1 MKSHKKKPRQ
11 RNRPRNKAN
20 RLKNL
25 EIPDESINEEITEIT
40 QITETDELNSF
51 GRVALGEPTNEAEE
65 TDDDSLPE
73 LFDEANDSLSNRN
86 QSSSGYQALESLENV
101 LKQNIQKLNRKEEML
116 KEEIKAVSDAQFGD
130 NAFQN
135 TEISTEPNNQQNVFI
150 QNLQQQMESMMA
162 NGSED
167 LPQTIMENLKKMLNQ
182 APISDVETS
191 DDEDEFIE
199 YIYRPR
205 KYFLISL
212 CNLCKCDLC
221 GLARMV
227 QCSRCNLSY
236 YCSQEHMKND
246 TEHRQLCFALKQVA
260 DSSGRHIFYKCS
272 DFTSEQFRSYRIIT
286 IRKVEAVI
294 NRPLTATEQELILF
308 ARLCCNVK
316 CREYRFD
323 KLINCNNCGMV
334 SYCRENPQ
342 HLLNDHEKWC
352 KAFQLFKQLIIHQEK
367 FGRLEPQLP
376 KKILRDLPANCC
388 KTKDIYKKLNINLTE
403 NSCEYAAL
411 TQISTVPLT
420 SWYTLKL
427 CDQLRDNQELTI
439 HLIGAEVDFEVDIL
453 HKWELF
459 FLHITPTLRRL
470 NVVFVGPELNACN
483 ISFDQ
488 LKKTKC
494 CRFCRKN
501 KRTVSYYFAANIYHE
516 YCRRVDFLKPNLIC
530 FFNAGLYRSTGYK
543 MEDTWPETILTASQL
558 KVPVVV
564 TAYTE
569 YEMPL
574 DLSRFLQE
582 SNRHLNVILPP
593 HLNPFASVKPERNFI
608 SDDEVPLMFK
618 NYYCFVVE

>member
-1 MKSHKKKPRQ
+1 MKPHKKKPRQ

-25 EIPDESINEEITEIT
+25 EIPDESINEEITETTIK
-40 QITETDELNSF
+40 
-51 GRVALGEPTNEAEE
+51 AEE
-65 TDDDSLPE
+65 TDDDDSLPE
-73 LFDEANDSLSNRN
+73 LIDETNDSLNNRD
-86 QSSSGYQALESLENV
+86 QSSSGYKAFENLENV
-101 LKQNIQKLNRKEEML
+101 LKQNIQKLSRKEEIL
-116 KEEIKAVSDAQFGD
+116 KDELKAVSDDQFRD
-130 NAFQN
+130 SALQN

-150 QNLQQQMESMMA
+150 HNLQQQMESMMA

-191 DDEDEFIE
+191 DEEDEFIE
-199 YIYRPR
+199 YIYKPR

-221 GLARMV
+221 GRTGMV
-227 QCSRCNLSY
+227 QCSRCKLSY
-236 YCSQEHMKND
+236 YCSKGHMRSD
-246 TEHRQLCFALKQVA
+246 IEHRQLCFALKQVA
-260 DSSGRHIFYKCS
+260 DSSGEHIFYKCS
-272 DFTSEQFRSYRIIT
+272 NFTSEQFRSYRIIT
-286 IRKVEAVI
+286 IRNVEAVI

-308 ARLCCNVK
+308 GRLCCNVK
-316 CREYRFD
+316 CREYRFE

-342 HLLNDHEKWC
+342 HLPNDHEKWC

-376 KKILRDLPANCC
+376 KKILKDLPVNCC

-411 TQISTVPLT
+411 TQLSTVPLT

-439 HLIGAEVDFEVDIL
+439 HLIGAEIDFEVDIL

-488 LKKTKC
+488 LKKTK
-494 CRFCRKN
+494 
-501 KRTVSYYFAANIYHE
+501 S
-516 YCRRVDFLKPNLIC
+516 
-530 FFNAGLYRSTGYK
+530 
-543 MEDTWPETILTASQL
+543 
-558 KVPVVV
+558 
-564 TAYTE
+564 
-569 YEMPL
+569 
-574 DLSRFLQE
+574 
-582 SNRHLNVILPP
+582 VIP
-593 HLNPFASVKPERNFI
+593 
-608 SDDEVPLMFK
+608 
-618 NYYCFVVE
+618 

>member
-1 MKSHKKKPRQ
+1 MKPHKKKPRQ

-25 EIPDESINEEITEIT
+25 ENPNKSVNEEEIVESNELSCLEQTEQKESLIK
-40 QITETDELNSF
+40 
-51 GRVALGEPTNEAEE
+51 GED
-65 TDDDSLPE
+65 TDDDSMPE
-73 LFDEANDSLSNRN
+73 LFDEGNDYLSNTN
-86 QSSSGYQALESLENV
+86 QSSSSSCKALENLENV
-101 LKQNIQKLNRKEEML
+101 LKKNIQKLNNKEENL
-116 KEEIKAVSDAQFGD
+116 SEEVETTSKAEFRVKA
-130 NAFQN
+130 AFKN
-135 TEISTEPNNQQNVFI
+135 TEISTEVNNEQNVFI
-150 QNLQQQMESMMA
+150 QNLQHQIESMMA
-162 NGSED
+162 NGNED

-191 DDEDEFIE
+191 DDEEEFIE
-199 YIYRPR
+199 YIYKPR

-221 GLARMV
+221 SLNGMV
-227 QCSRCNLSY
+227 QCSRCHLSY

-246 TEHRQLCFALKQVA
+246 IEHRQLCFALKQVA
-260 DSSGRHIFYKCS
+260 DDSGEHIFYKCS
-272 DFTSEQFRSYRIIT
+272 DFTAEQFRSYRIIT
-286 IRKVEAVI
+286 IRRVEAVV
-294 NRPLTATEQELILF
+294 NRSLTATEQELILF
-308 ARLCCNVK
+308 GRLCCYAN

-323 KLINCNNCGMV
+323 KLINCSNCGMI
-334 SYCRENPQ
+334 SYCKEKPQ
-342 HLLNDHEKWC
+342 HLFNDHEKWC
-352 KAFQLFKQLIIHQEK
+352 EAFQLFKQLIIHQEK

-376 KKILRDLPANCC
+376 KKILRDLPSNCC

-403 NSCEYAAL
+403 NNCEYAAL

-427 CDQLRDNQELTI
+427 CDQLRDNHELTI
-439 HLIGAEVDFEVDIL
+439 HLIGAEIDFEVDIL

-459 FLHITPTLRRL
+459 FLHITPALKRL
-470 NVVFVGPELNACN
+470 NVVFIGPELNACN

-501 KRTVSYYFAANIYHE
+501 KRTVNYYFVAKIYHE
-516 YCRRVDFLKPNLIC
+516 YCRTDEFLKPNLIC
-530 FFNAGLYRSTGYK
+530 FFNAGLYRSTGYN
-543 MEDTWPETILTASQL
+543 MEDTWPETILFASQM

-582 SNRHLNVILPP
+582 SNRRLNVTLPP
-593 HLNPFASVKPERNFI
+593 HLNPFTSVKPERNFI

>member
-1 MKSHKKKPRQ
+1 MKPHKKKPRQ

-25 EIPDESINEEITEIT
+25 EIRDESINEEITETTIK
-40 QITETDELNSF
+40 
-51 GRVALGEPTNEAEE
+51 AEE
-65 TDDDSLPE
+65 TDDDDSLPE
-73 LFDEANDSLSNRN
+73 LIDETNDSLNNRD
-86 QSSSGYQALESLENV
+86 QSSSGYKAFENLENV
-101 LKQNIQKLNRKEEML
+101 LKQNIQKLSRKAEIL
-116 KEEIKAVSDAQFGD
+116 KDELKAVSDDQFRDG
-130 NAFQN
+130 ALQN

-150 QNLQQQMESMMA
+150 HNLQQQMESMMA

-199 YIYRPR
+199 YIYKPR

-221 GLARMV
+221 GRTGMV

-236 YCSQEHMKND
+236 YCSKGHMRSD
-246 TEHRQLCFALKQVA
+246 IEHRQLCFALKQVA
-260 DSSGRHIFYKCS
+260 DSSGEHIFYKCS
-272 DFTSEQFRSYRIIT
+272 NFTSEQFRSYRIIT
-286 IRKVEAVI
+286 IRNVEAVI

-308 ARLCCNVK
+308 GRLCCNVK
-316 CREYRFD
+316 CREYRFE

-342 HLLNDHEKWC
+342 HLPNDHEKWC

-376 KKILRDLPANCC
+376 KKILKDLPVNCC

-411 TQISTVPLT
+411 TQLSTVPLT

-439 HLIGAEVDFEVDIL
+439 HLIGAEIDFEVDIL

-516 YCRRVDFLKPNLIC
+516 YCRTVDFLKPHLIC